1 MVSGPESQ
9 PGNQLQGHHR
19 AAVVAGVGSWL
30 PARVVTNHDLSAEL
44 DTSDEWIRSRT
55 GIAQRHVI
63 DEGMATSD
71 LAVEAGF
78 RALKSAG
85 ASDVDAVLVATTTPD
100 RPCPATAP
108 DVAGRL
114 GLGPVPAFDV
124 AAVCSGFV
132 YSLAVASGFIAAGIA
147 ERVLVIGADAY
158 STILDPQDRTTRAVF
173 GDGAGAVVLRAG
185 TADEEGALG
194 PYDLGSDGSLADLI
208 TIPAGGS
215 RQRSAPGQ
223 SVERADHYFQMQG
236 KRVYRNAVAHMSQS
250 ARRVLASAGW
260 SADTLDHVVAHQA
273 NQRILDAVAAELD
286 VPGER
291 VVSQIERVGNTSAAS
306 IPLALADAAASGT
319 LRPGQRVLL
328 TAFGGGL
335 TWAST
340 VLRWPDVTA
349 VTS

>member
-85 ASDVDAVLVATTTPD
+85 ASDVDAVVVATTTPD

-194 PYDLGSDGSLADLI
+194 PYDLGSDG
-208 TIPAGGS
+208 
-215 RQRSAPGQ
+215 
-223 SVERADHYFQMQG
+223 V
-236 KRVYRNAVAHMSQS
+236 
-250 ARRVLASAGW
+250 ARRSDHDSRGRFPPALGPRAERRTGRPLLPDAGQ
-260 SADTLDHVVAHQA
+260 AGLPQGRGPYVAV
-273 NQRILDAVAAELD
+273 RAAGA
-286 VPGER
+286 GER
-291 VVSQIERVGNTSAAS
+291 GLESPTPSTMSSPTRRTSAS
-306 IPLALADAAASGT
+306 STPSPPSWRSRASGSSRRSSGWAT
-319 LRPGQRVLL
+319 PPPPRYRSRSPTRPPPALCGRGS
-328 TAFGGGL
+328 ACC
-335 TWAST
+335 
-340 VLRWPDVTA
+340 
-349 VTS
+349 